1 MTNNQFKEITN
12 IIDNLETKGLFKQAD
27 SLNNILIKIAQQT
40 QPAKPTPDQ
49 IKYYQANINNY
60 RKWANDTLN
69 KMYLRQNVNFDS
81 IKPEIYINTLDK
93 TQLTSQQ
100 LTAFSAQANKIYS
113 FLANNITRK
122 DYEKNTIDEA
132 IRNQT
137 MDNAYED
144 KKLYDTLKNYNIL
157 NPNGQLN
164 PQIKT
169 KQQLANLINKVK
181 NETSMK
187 INYENDPDV
196 NQLNKSYEQA
206 LDQVYNLYSIRLK

>member
-69 KMYLRQNVNFDS
+69 KMYHRQNVNLDS

-113 FLANNITRK
+113 FLANNITRL
-122 DYEKNTIDEA
+122 DYEKNTVDEA

-181 NETSMK
+181 NETSMT
-187 INYENDPDV
+187 INYEN
-196 NQLNKSYEQA
+196 NRSELNKSYEQA

>member
-40 QPAKPTPDQ
+40 QPANPTPDQ

-69 KMYLRQNVNFDS
+69 KMYLRQNVNLDS

-113 FLANNITRK
+113 FLANNITRL
-122 DYEKNTIDEA
+122 DYEKNTVDEA

-181 NETSMK
+181 NETSMT
-187 INYENDPDV
+187 INYEN
-196 NQLNKSYEQA
+196 NRSELNKSYEQA

>member
-40 QPAKPTPDQ
+40 QPAKPTPEQ

-69 KMYLRQNVNFDS
+69 KMYLRQNVNLDS

-113 FLANNITRK
+113 FLANNITRL
-122 DYEKNTIDEA
+122 DYEKNTVDEA

-181 NETSMK
+181 NETSMT
-187 INYENDPDV
+187 INYEN
-196 NQLNKSYEQA
+196 NRSELNKSYEQA

>member
-40 QPAKPTPDQ
+40 QPAKPTPEQ

-60 RKWANDTLN
+60 RQWANDTLN
-69 KMYLRQNVNFDS
+69 KMYLRQNVNLDS

-144 KKLYDTLKNYNIL
+144 EKLHNTLKNYNIL

-181 NETSMK
+181 NETSMTF
-187 INYENDPDV
+187 NYEN
-196 NQLNKSYEQA
+196 NRSELNKSYEQA

>member
-69 KMYLRQNVNFDS
+69 KMYHRQNVNLDS

-181 NETSMK
+181 NETSYT
-187 INYENDPDV
+187 INYENNRSELD
-196 NQLNKSYEQA
+196 KSYEQA

>member
-69 KMYLRQNVNFDS
+69 KMYLRQNVNLDS

-113 FLANNITRK
+113 FLANNITRF
-122 DYEKNTIDEA
+122 DYGKNTVDEA

-144 KKLYDTLKNYNIL
+144 EKLHKTLKNYNIL

-181 NETSMK
+181 NETSYT
-187 INYENDPDV
+187 INYEN
-196 NQLNKSYEQA
+196 NRSELNKSYEQA

>member
-40 QPAKPTPDQ
+40 QPAKPTPEQ

-69 KMYLRQNVNFDS
+69 KMYLRQNVNLDS

-113 FLANNITRK
+113 FLANNIMRL
-122 DYEKNTIDEA
+122 DYEKNTVDEA

-144 KKLYDTLKNYNIL
+144 KKLHNTLKNYNIL

-181 NETSMK
+181 NETSMT
-187 INYENDPDV
+187 INYEN
-196 NQLNKSYEQA
+196 NRSELNKSYEQA

>member
-40 QPAKPTPDQ
+40 QPAKPTPEQ

-69 KMYLRQNVNFDS
+69 KMYLRQNVNLDS

-113 FLANNITRK
+113 FLANNITRL
-122 DYEKNTIDEA
+122 DYEKNTVDEA

-181 NETSMK
+181 NETSMT
-187 INYENDPDV
+187 INYEN
-196 NQLNKSYEQA
+196 NRSELNKSYEEA

>member
-69 KMYLRQNVNFDS
+69 KMYLRQNVNFVS

-113 FLANNITRK
+113 FLKNNVASW
-122 DYEKNTIDEA
+122 YEKNTVQQA
-132 IRNQT
+132 VRNQ
-137 MDNAYED
+137 DIENVYED
-144 KKLYDTLKNYNIL
+144 EKLYNTLKNYNIL

>member
-69 KMYLRQNVNFDS
+69 KMYLRQNVNLDS

-113 FLANNITRK
+113 FLANNITRL
-122 DYEKNTIDEA
+122 DYEKNTVDEA

-144 KKLYDTLKNYNIL
+144 EKLHNTLKNYNIL
-157 NPNGQLN
+157 NQ
-164 PQIKT
+164 
-169 KQQLANLINKVK
+169 
-181 NETSMK
+181 
-187 INYENDPDV
+187 
-196 NQLNKSYEQA
+196 
-206 LDQVYNLYSIRLK
+206 

>member
-40 QPAKPTPDQ
+40 QPTKPTPDQ

-69 KMYLRQNVNFDS
+69 KMYLRQNVNLDS

-113 FLANNITRK
+113 FLANNITRL
-122 DYEKNTIDEA
+122 DYEKNTVDEA

-181 NETSMK
+181 NETSMT
-187 INYENDPDV
+187 INYEN
-196 NQLNKSYEQA
+196 NRSELNKSYEQA

>member
-69 KMYLRQNVNFDS
+69 KMYLRQNVNLDS

-144 KKLYDTLKNYNIL
+144 KKLYNTLKNYNIL
-157 NPNGQLN
+157 DPNGQLN

-181 NETSMK
+181 NETSYT
-187 INYENDPDV
+187 INYEN
-196 NQLNKSYEQA
+196 NRSELNKSYEQA

>member
-157 NPNGQLN
+157 NPNEQLN
-164 PQIKT
+164 PQRKT

-181 NETSMK
+181 NETSYT
-187 INYENDPDV
+187 INYENNRSELD
-196 NQLNKSYEQA
+196 KSYEQA